1 MKSCKLNYPV
11 KLTRTSPSTVMA
23 EFRDVPGAMTEA
35 ATEEAALYWAQDA
48 LLVMLS
54 GVMDQRRP
62 IPMPSKPK
70 RTEKLVEVPPMPA
83 MKLAIYQAMLE
94 TQVTQAALG
103 EKMGIDARQVRRIL
117 DLDHNTRLDHLI
129 RALQCLGKR
138 LTVEI
143 ADAA

>member
-1 MKSCKLNYPV
+1 MYPV
-11 KLTRTSPSTVMA
+11 KLTRLDNGSVMA
-23 EFRDVPGAMTEA
+23 EFPDVPEALTHGAD
-35 ATEEAALYWAQDA
+35 EENALYWAQDA

-54 GVMDQRRP
+54 CYMDDRRP

-70 RTEKLVEVPPMPA
+70 RGEKLVEVPPMPA

-94 TQVTQAALG
+94 TQVTQAALS

>member
-62 IPMPSKPK
+62 IPMPSRPK
-70 RTEKLVEVPPMPA
+70 HGEKLVEVPPMPA

-94 TQVTQAALG
+94 TQVTQAALS

-117 DLDHNTRLDHLI
+117 DLDHNTRLDYLI

-143 ADAA
+143 ADVA